1 MWKRPIEVP
10 VRKVNQMKGIPFQ
23 EIWVKEGLEIGHTIK
38 KDLDLKIIY
47 NNINVTVLLL
57 SSL

>member
-38 KDLDLKIIY
+38 KDLDLKII
-47 NNINVTVLLL
+47 
-57 SSL
+57 